1 MTSTHDISEQDL
13 MDYLSGSLPIERYRE
28 INDRLETDA
37 ELAARLELLRGIT
50 GDEFVSEGWNKEANQ
65 IRNMVTTSCRS
76 KQFRSLRDDIRAG
89 RVAVFVGPTV
99 PRLAGLADGEEVLTA
114 LATQLGRQLNTE
126 DSEGIE
132 RLKHLGLKTL
142 SDLFVFHFG
151 RPRMVQLIKEALF
164 CNRPVNELE
173 LQLHEMILQVPFSL
187 VVSTSWD
194 DLFEQAARRLD
205 PPVFL
210 NAITNDEELLSLYTP
225 RGPMLIQP
233 RGSLQKGSVI
243 MEEDFSYIYQLN
255 QPGVRGFLHNI
266 FLTHKVLFLGFGDR
280 DHSLLNYFHLLKT
293 HLGEQATKLWSQ
305 SYVFAPSMSSSG
317 ADRLR
322 QMGLRVFE
330 SSMSSTSSQIVK
342 TTNGPLHESV
352 ALETFLRILLR
363 ETEPVVNRV
372 ERIRRIADFMQ
383 ESENLGDSIRAR
395 AGLSPIGL
403 PEKKQ
408 LEADDCS
415 VVPPY
420 MSIAAEHNEQERMKK
435 GFLHAIRRA
444 VDRGREVRLIL
455 STDFDSIQERA
466 TNRKWV
472 WMQLRNLR
480 DFFSSDTGQRMHVR
494 IVDRQGPFEMQQ
506 YILGEAELAESVKR
520 DVHDST
526 YHYTRTSK
534 DPHETK
540 AAARLFDVCFNGLA
554 SRNLENLLF
563 VSDDRGRI
571 YLVDE
576 VCHALT
582 TGRADT
588 ILAAPETYNS
598 EAAQLAGEIR
608 AAARSGDGDPELVRD
623 TVEIL
628 LTTSPAHVV
637 LNVLADEIL
646 YQAIKQHLIAQWEQ
660 EMEMLEETRPGWMIR
675 LETEDGKP
683 KGDLDKDACHTSL
696 YGRNESAL
704 YNLHMGAFALTS
716 DAKRLILRKR
726 RADGPPFD
734 PGKWDR
740 TVSGHVRKDSTF
752 SLEFTHEV
760 LDHFESCGICE
771 SSVVSPA
778 EFMKCSHRR
787 CQESSTSR
795 QSVWNDGHAG
805 ELLAVRLHRDPIPG
819 VYDRVRA
826 PDSEPV
832 KESARSMLYLCIMPH
847 DDLPR
852 SDPNKKHFSDW
863 AEIPLEDVGRLLS
876 TETPIRCTTVISGE
890 SEEIGPHTMTAE
902 AWKLLRRCY
911 SYIQS
916 NLRLSGAS

>member
-1 MTSTHDISEQDL
+1 MISTHDISEQDL
-13 MDYLSGSLPIERYRE
+13 RDYLSGSLPLERYRE
-28 INDRLETDA
+28 INDRLETDE

-50 GDEFVSEGWNKEANQ
+50 GEEFVSEGWSQEANH
-65 IRNMVTTSCRS
+65 IRKMVTTSCRS
-76 KQFRSLRDDIRAG
+76 KQFRGLRDDIRAG
-89 RVAVFVGPTV
+89 RVAVFVGPAV
-99 PRLAGLADGEEVLTA
+99 ARVAGLAGNEEVLTA

-151 RPRMVQLIKEALF
+151 RPRLVQIIKEALYR
-164 CNRPVNELE
+164 NRPVNELE

-187 VVSTSWD
+187 VVSTTWD
-194 DLFEQAARRLD
+194 DSFEQAARRLD

-210 NAITNDEELLSLYTP
+210 NAITNDEELVSLYTP
-225 RGPMLIQP
+225 GGPMLIQP
-233 RGSLQKGSVI
+233 RGSLQKGNVV
-243 MEEDFSYIYQLN
+243 MEEDVGHIYELN
-255 QPGVRGFLHNI
+255 QPGVRSFLHNI

-280 DHSLLNYFHLLKT
+280 DHSLLNYFQLLKS

-305 SYVFAPSMSSSG
+305 SYVFAPSMSASG

-330 SSMSSTSSQIVK
+330 SSVSSTTVDK
-342 TTNGPLHESV
+342 ANGPLHEGV
-352 ALETFLRILLR
+352 ALEAFLRILLR

-372 ERIRRIADFMQ
+372 ERVRRIADFMQ
-383 ESENLGDSIRAR
+383 ESECLGDSIRAR

-408 LEADDCS
+408 LETADCS

-455 STDFDSIQERA
+455 STDFESIQERA

-480 DFFSSDTGQRMHVR
+480 DFFSSDMGQQEDVK

-520 DVHDST
+520 DVHDSA

-534 DPHETK
+534 DPRETK

-563 VSDDRGRI
+563 VSGDRGRI
-571 YLVDE
+571 YLVNE
-576 VCHALT
+576 VCNALA
-582 TGRADT
+582 TGRVDT
-588 ILAAPETYNS
+588 ILAPSETHNS

-637 LNVLADEIL
+637 LNGLADGIL

-660 EMEMLEETRPGWMIR
+660 EMEMLEQTRPGWLIR

-683 KGDLDKDACHTSL
+683 KGDLDKDVCHTSL
-696 YGRNESAL
+696 YGENKSAL
-704 YNLHMGAFALTS
+704 YNLHMAAFALTS
-716 DAKRLILRKR
+716 DGKRLILRKR

-740 TVSGHVRKDSTF
+740 TMAGHVRKDSTF
-752 SLEFTHEV
+752 SLEFTSES
-760 LDHFESCGICE
+760 LDHFKSCGICE

-778 EFMKCSHRR
+778 EFMKCCHRR
-787 CQESSTSR
+787 YQESSASR
-795 QSVWNDGHAG
+795 QSIWNDGHAG
-805 ELLAVRLHRDPIPG
+805 ELIAVRLHRDPIPG

-826 PDSEPV
+826 SDAQPV

-847 DDLPR
+847 AELPR

-863 AEIPLEDVGRLLS
+863 VEIPLQDIGRLLS

-890 SEEIGPHTMTAE
+890 SEEIGGNTMTEE
-902 AWKLLRRCY
+902 AWELLRRCY

-916 NLRLSGAS
+916 NLQLSGAS